1 MRKVWWVLAVVAIG
15 LVAVYVAGWLPQVGQ
30 YIVEARVGMLA
41 QSAGGKQADSEEEA
55 RLAIGSEGGSSL
67 GQEGLKYFFLDN
79 ASYEGRYS
87 WGVIQRQDWLVFGYR
102 LKGQDKHYLVVP
114 VRGDV
119 AVRRGSGQEQE
130 LVGAQGLEEIIG
142 EARVQLAFLYRF
154 RDAREGERV
163 RQILIER
170 GVGSLGKTKRE
181 VEWVMGAFPG
191 TRGMDDNG
199 VKAYLGGEAS
209 VVMMD
214 GSVMRL
220 SDIKIR

>member
-1 MRKVWWVLAVVAIG
+1 MRKAWWVLAAVVGSGI
-15 LVAVYVAGWLPQVGQ
+15 VVYVAGWLPQIGQ
-30 YIVEARVGMLA
+30 YIAEARVEALA
-41 QSAGGKQADSEEEA
+41 RSEGGRQADSEGEA

-79 ASYEGRYS
+79 ASYEDRYS

-102 LKGQDKHYLVVP
+102 LKGQDKHYLAVP

-130 LVGAQGLEEIIG
+130 LVGARGLEEMIG

-163 RQILIER
+163 RQMLIEQ

-181 VEWVMGAFPG
+181 VEWMMGTFPG